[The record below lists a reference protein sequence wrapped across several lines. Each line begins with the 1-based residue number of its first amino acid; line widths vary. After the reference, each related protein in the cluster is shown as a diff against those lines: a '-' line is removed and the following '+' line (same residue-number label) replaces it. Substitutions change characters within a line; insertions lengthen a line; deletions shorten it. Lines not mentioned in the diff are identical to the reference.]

1 MTAQRVTRLN
11 LVGILALVVV
21 LLLAILP
28 PHRGGILNRFLPGL
42 RLGLDLQGGTQLTYE
57 ADMKDVL
64 VSDRATALDGVRDV
78 IERRVNAFG
87 VAEPLIQIIRG
98 GTPRVIVELAG
109 VHDVE
114 AAIRQIGETP
124 QLDFREEGETTKL
137 TGPDGKEIELPG
149 WKRTELTGRHLKRAD
164 VAFQP
169 QSGAPQI
176 ALVFDG
182 DGRNL
187 FAELTKRTVGKR
199 IAIFLDGIP
208 ITAPVVQE
216 TITAGE
222 AVITGSFTIAEAKQL
237 AARLNAGALPVPIS
251 LVTRTT
257 VGPTL
262 GKDSLAQSILAGG
275 IGFFLLATIMVLL
288 YRLSGLVALLVLL
301 LYGLLLIVILQTLG
315 ATLTLAGIAGII
327 LSLGMAVDA
336 NVLIF
341 ERLKEEIRKGRTLQA
356 AAAEGF
362 QEAWPSIRDSN
373 IASLI
378 TAALLYGFGSSVV
391 RGFATTLAIGILA
404 SMFTGVA
411 VTRVLLRALSFV
423 PALTLP
429 RWYCTVAH
437 PLAAPAHTV
446 RILAFTPLW
455 LGFSALLMIASVI
468 GISIFG
474 IRPGI
479 DFTGGSLL
487 ELRGNEVTVSAVRD
501 VLNTAGETAVTVQD
515 TGNRT
520 LLARLRALSTEEHAS
535 LLAQL
540 TTRFP
545 QLEELRFETIGPTIG
560 RELLR
565 KAIIAVLLAI
575 LLILV
580 YLSIV
585 FRRATSTVSP
595 WAFGTIAVLALVH
608 DLVIMTGAFVLLS
621 RYHGATADSLFLT
634 AALTLL
640 GFSVHDTI
648 VVFNRVKTNL
658 QRIRA
663 SFRDLVYRSVAETIT
678 RSVNT
683 SATTL
688 FVLLALFFFGS
699 SATQSFVAT
708 LSVGIVVGT
717 YSSIFV
723 AAPLLIAWQARRGRS
738 WT

>member
-1 MTAQRVTRLN
+1 MTARKRTLFSVLGITALAVI
-11 LVGILALVVV
+11 LVLAV
-21 LLLAILP
+21 LP
-28 PHRGGILNRFLPGL
+28 PHRGGVIARALPRI
-42 RLGLDLQGGTQLTYE
+42 RLGLDLKGGTQLTYE
-57 ADMKDVL
+57 ADMQDVAAAD
-64 VSDRATALDGVRDV
+64 SATALDGVRDV
-78 IERRVNAFG
+78 IERRINAFG
-87 VAEPLIQIIRG
+87 VAEPLVQIVRG

-109 VHDVE
+109 IHDIE

-124 QLDFREEGETTKL
+124 QLDFREEVEPTKL
-137 TGPDGKEIELPG
+137 TGPEGKEIELPG
-149 WKRTELTGRHLKRAD
+149 WKRTELTGRQLKRAD

-176 ALVFDG
+176 SLIFDAEG
-182 DGRNL
+182 KDL
-187 FAELTKRTVGKR
+187 FAALTKRNVGKR

-222 AVITGSFTIAEAKQL
+222 AVITGNFTIAEAKQL
-237 AARLNAGALPVPIS
+237 ATRLNAGALPVPIS

-262 GKDSLAQSILAGG
+262 GRDSLAQSIMAGG
-275 IGFFLLATIMVLL
+275 IGLFLLAAIMVVL
-288 YRLSGLVALLVLL
+288 YRLPGLVALLALL
-301 LYGLLLIVILQTLG
+301 LYGLLVLGILTALG

-341 ERLKEEIRKGRTLQA
+341 ERLKEELRMGRSLATA
-356 AAAEGF
+356 VAEGF
-362 QEAWPSIRDSN
+362 RGAWPSIRDSN

-378 TAALLYGFGSSVV
+378 TAALLYSFGSSVV
-391 RGFATTLAIGILA
+391 RGFATTLTIGILA
-404 SMFTGVA
+404 SMFTGVMI
-411 VTRVLLRALSFV
+411 TRILLRALTGA
-423 PALTLP
+423 PAFASP
-429 RWYCTVAH
+429 RWYG
-437 PLAAPAHTV
+437 AAVRRNTTPASPV
-446 RILAFTPLW
+446 SILTRAPLW
-455 LGFSALLMIASVI
+455 LGLSALLMLASVV
-468 GISIFG
+468 GVGFFG

-487 ELRGNEVTVSAVRD
+487 ELRGGGVTIATIRNA
-501 VLNTAGETAVTVQD
+501 LNTAGETAVTVQD

-520 LLARLRALSTEEHAS
+520 MLVRLRPLSTEEHAAV
-535 LLAQL
+535 LAHL
-540 TTRFP
+540 TTQNP

-560 RELLR
+560 RELLQ
-565 KAIIAVLLAI
+565 KAVIAVLLAI
-575 LLILV
+575 LLILA
-580 YLSIV
+580 YLAFA
-585 FRRATSTVSP
+585 FRRMTSAVSP

-608 DLVIMTGAFVLLS
+608 DLVIMTGAFVLLAK
-621 RYHGATADSLFLT
+621 YHGATADSLFLT

-648 VVFNRVKTNL
+648 VTFNRVKSNL

-663 SFRDLVYRSVAETIT
+663 SFRDLVYRSVEETIT

-723 AAPLLIAWQARRGRS
+723 AAPLLIAWQERRS
-738 WT
+738 HYHA